1 MKNNLPNKLTV
12 LRIILTFVVI
22 GLLVFPYAE
31 VGIAV
36 TTYDIGG
43 VSLKLNYA
51 IAGLIY
57 LLVLLILLMVI
68 LLDVG
73 IWLLIWV
80 RC

>member
-57 LLVLLILLMVI
+57 ILASLLMVI